1 MHRKVRVGMLATA
14 CHLNIF
20 SQYFPS
26 NRRF

>member
-1 MHRKVRVGMLATA
+1 VRVGMFATT
-14 CHLNIF
+14 CPLNIF